1 MSRLDIIRQRAAE
14 NEASQ
19 RNRQYRQTSDDKTVF
34 DTRQTFNKTV
44 TVNVRIEMTT
54 NDIFNWLNACND
66 VDTLRYLSKVAR
78 KRADAI
84 ENPDNDDFRSI
95 I

>member
-1 MSRLDIIRQRAAE
+1 MDMRQMLR
-14 NEASQ
+14 
-19 RNRQYRQTSDDKTVF
+19 KTVIVEV
-34 DTRQTFNKTV
+34 DV
-44 TVNVRIEMTT
+44 EAEITT
-54 NDIFNWLNACND
+54 NDIFDWLNACND

-78 KRADAI
+78 RRADAI